1 MLQGEPLLFCDSLKN
16 LWPSCDCLPG
26 HPENPLVYSLV
37 LCELCHL
44 LSHLPALLSQLVECR
59 NRQDLKYILD
69 PWNVLTSCKFL
80 VVNLVKES
88 FRLPHHGYTQFLN
101 AHILGIE
108 NLPSGLAQDCPS
120 LHLLSKDNNTS
131 PLSSQM
137 TLFGQ

>member
-1 MLQGEPLLFCDSLKN
+1 MTVLRTYDLAVTVSLGIQKI
-16 LWPSCDCLPG
+16 LWSS
-26 HPENPLVYSLV
+26 SLV

-69 PWNVLTSCKFL
+69 LWNVLTSCKFL

-88 FRLPHHGYTQFLN
+88 FHLPHLGYPQFLN

-131 PLSSQM
+131 PLSSQV
-137 TLFGQ
+137 TLGNKFNTALLGQ